1 MLQKQHV
8 FSAIILV
15 LALALAGVTWSLISG
30 TLVEIGFSK
39 KKMVTQKRLRR
50 RLRKEPFWPRFSLS
64 IFLREADQKRWAV
77 WAGRFGGGLPC
88 WLHWQKP
95 PLQSVDSCC
104 PPFSV
109 PESLRRGWLRRYGWR
124 LRPLRLIPLWIPHIG
139 RTRGTVTL
147 NAA

>member
-1 MLQKQHV
+1 MLQKQHI

-39 KKMVTQKRLRR
+39 KKTVTQKRLRR

-77 WAGRFGGGLPC
+77 WAGAIWWWFTL
-88 WLHWQKP
+88 LVTLAEAA
-95 PLQSVDSCC
+95 LQSVDSCC
-104 PPFSV
+104 PPFSA

-147 NAA
+147 SAA